1 MPFGIELKSRQW
13 IKYVAFY
20 VLRITQHAT
29 RMTTPMSLKV
39 GDVAQMRKLH
49 PCGGDTWRIVRVGAD
64 IGIRCLRCDR
74 KVMLPRAE
82 FERRVKRILS
92 TADEAAP

>member
-1 MPFGIELKSRQW
+1 MSLIVYGTRQNP
-13 IKYVAFY
+13 AGSNEG
-20 VLRITQHAT
+20 L
-29 RMTTPMSLKV
+29 MTAPMSLSV
-39 GDVAQMRKLH
+39 GDVVQMRKVH

-82 FERRVKRILS
+82 FERRVKRVVS
-92 TADEAAP
+92 TAGEAKV

>member
-1 MPFGIELKSRQW
+1 MSLIGYGTGQNPAGSNER
-13 IKYVAFY
+13 
-20 VLRITQHAT
+20 
-29 RMTTPMSLKV
+29 RMTAPMSLCV
-39 GDVAQMRKLH
+39 GDVVQMRKAH

-82 FERRVKRILS
+82 FERRVKRIV
-92 TADEAAP
+92 APAGEAKV